1 MRRVLGVIIV
11 AAALGSGCVS
21 PRTVTRSVE
30 IDAASDVAFRAA
42 AATLLDDRRVFD
54 LSDGDAGLVAGG
66 PPHSVYGASERT
78 TFWVTPIEM
87 ERSFVIV
94 QLHHVGYESA
104 EALDR
109 HLDWLVGRLRQRCI
123 LGGDVAPFDQDEQ
136 DDDAGGAP
144 EPGGPP

>member
-1 MRRVLGVIIV
+1 MRCALGVIV
-11 AAALGSGCVS
+11 VTAVLAAGCVS

-30 IDAASDVAFRAA
+30 IDAAPDVAFRAA
-42 AATLLDDRRVFD
+42 AATLLDDRQVFD

-78 TFWVTPIEM
+78 TFWVTPIET

-104 EALDR
+104 EALDS
-109 HLDWLVGRLRQRCI
+109 HLDWLLGRLRQRCV
-123 LGGDVAPFDQDEQ
+123 LGGDVAPFDEDAA
-136 DDDAGGAP
+136 AGGAP

>member
-1 MRRVLGVIIV
+1 MRRALGVIIV
-11 AAALGSGCVS
+11 TAVLGTGCVA

-30 IDAASDVAFRAA
+30 IDAAPDVAFRAA
-42 AATLLDDRRVFD
+42 AATLLDDRQVFD

-66 PPHSVYGASERT
+66 PPHSMYGGSERT
-78 TFWVTPIEM
+78 TFWVTPIET

-94 QLHHVGYESA
+94 QVHHVGYESP

-109 HLDWLVGRLRQRCI
+109 RMDWLLGRLRQRCV
-123 LGGDVAPFDQDEQ
+123 LGGDVAPFDEN
-136 DDDAGGAP
+136 DDPGGAP